1 MIYHLAYTNIS
12 ARTRSGRSKKRSSW
26 CAVGEG
32 NNKSLSCE
40 HTRNGLWVC
49 ACVLRAL
56 MLAESQDSACS
67 HELDCTP
74 PTAPCLGP
82 WFKTPNAFRLQPVMM
97 QVQLPPSGPRAQG
110 RQTVACADASS
121 PWLARESH
129 DPPFRS
135 ARQRYHAPPPRGAV
149 DACKPGAVGRA
160 AGRGRRQSAVGVGG
174 GEPWTALR

>member
-32 NNKSLSCE
+32 NNISLSCE

-67 HELDCTP
+67 HELDCTS

-82 WFKTPNAFRLQPVMM
+82 WFKTPNAFILQPVMM
-97 QVQLPPSGPRAQG
+97 H
-110 RQTVACADASS
+110 C
-121 PWLARESH
+121 
-129 DPPFRS
+129 
-135 ARQRYHAPPPRGAV
+135 PPPAHGRKGGRLWRVQTRVHHGWRASLTTRRSGARGKRYRAPRGGIS
-149 DACKPGAVGRA
+149 ACKVGAVGA
-160 AGRGRRQSAVGVGG
+160 HQQGG
-174 GEPWTALR
+174 GASRPWLRRRREP